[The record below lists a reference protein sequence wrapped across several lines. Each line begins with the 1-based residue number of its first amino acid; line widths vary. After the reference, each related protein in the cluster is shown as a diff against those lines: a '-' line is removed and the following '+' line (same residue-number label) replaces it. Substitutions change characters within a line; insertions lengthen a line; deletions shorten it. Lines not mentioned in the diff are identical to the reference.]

1 MGRRGSVQSIPRRTD
16 SAKASREAFSS
27 SLSSTISL
35 RFSKASRTLGRSAHR
50 QVLLEASETWANT
63 SSMSSWSSYVL
74 LRCGVPLAGVLLPL
88 MLPWPVR
95 VCEFPKCQR
104 DPANTASRKQ
114 RQAAG
119 LTRGVALIA
128 EAARYDELEP
138 EIDCIVLTKTK
149 ARPERRG
156 RAEIHD
162 KSCTTSHRRT

>member
-95 VCEFPKCQR
+95 VCEFPKSQR
-104 DPANTASRKQ
+104 SCERPAGNSDKLLGSPAVSRSSQKLHVTMNLSLRLTAS
-114 RQAAG
+114 
-119 LTRGVALIA
+119 
-128 EAARYDELEP
+128 Y
-138 EIDCIVLTKTK
+138 
-149 ARPERRG
+149 
-156 RAEIHD
+156 
-162 KSCTTSHRRT
+162 